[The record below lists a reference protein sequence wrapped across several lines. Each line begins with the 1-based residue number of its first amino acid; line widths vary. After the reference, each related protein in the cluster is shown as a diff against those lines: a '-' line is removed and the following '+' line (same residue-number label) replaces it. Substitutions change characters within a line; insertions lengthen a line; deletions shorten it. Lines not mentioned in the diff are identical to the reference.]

1 MADRHMVG
9 MKSRCAAPDC
19 KTWAYFNLP
28 GEQRGFF
35 CSSHKEPGMVDVV
48 NKLCGH
54 PGCNKH
60 PNFNH
65 PGMQHAIACSQHKEP
80 GMVNVNIRDRQCLLP
95 ECSKYPSCNY
105 PGQADGLYCGKHK
118 AEGMVNVTS
127 RHCAYEGCI
136 KQPNFNHDGSQ
147 RGLYCCAHKEPG
159 MINVVSK
166 PCAHPGCQK
175 QPSFN
180 FPGQT
185 QVTPVTL
192 EVLLVAWLCMRSCL
206 SGLTRERGY
215 SIQVCVAERMVMG
228 MQGLYCSPHKQPGMI
243 NVKQKHCAFE
253 RCTNRPSFN
262 FPGANF
268 LSYDSVCYKERQTLP
283 CHVHNRS
290 WEGSIIHFNAT
301 G

>member
-1 MADRHMVG
+1 MEWPAGVMVG

-19 KTWAYFNLP
+19 KTWAYFNRP
-28 GEQRGFF
+28 GEQRGLF
-35 CSSHKEPGMVDVV
+35 CSTHRELDMVDVV

-54 PGCNKH
+54 PGCQKH

-65 PGMQHAIACSQHKEP
+65 PGAPHAIACSTHKEP

-105 PGQADGLYCGKHK
+105 PGNTDGLYCGKHK
-118 AEGMVNVTS
+118 AEGMINVTS
-127 RHCAYEGCI
+127 RHCAFENCM

-180 FPGQT
+180 FRGQT
-185 QVTPVTL
+185 QV
-192 EVLLVAWLCMRSCL
+192 CSHHRSNCSNESSFCFWQDPLMLRCDCL
-206 SGLTRERGY
+206 WCNRDSLIA
-215 SIQVCVAERMVMG
+215 S
-228 MQGLYCSPHKQPGMI
+228 MQGLYCSPHKQPGMV
-243 NVKQKHCAFE
+243 NVKQKHCAYE
-253 RCTNRPSFN
+253 NCTNRPSFN
-262 FPGANF
+262 FPGEHQ
-268 LSYDSVCYKERQTLP
+268 SCE
-283 CHVHNRS
+283 
-290 WEGSIIHFNAT
+290 
-301 G
+301 